1 MKKVLIISSVA
12 SMIQQFN
19 RLNIDILEELGY
31 EITIATNFES
41 PGNISKK
48 AAKDLENELIVR
60 NIKCIQ
66 LDFKRG
72 IGSLKSNF
80 SIFVKLRKLKRE
92 NYDVVHIHS
101 PIAGILT
108 RLAFIN
114 SKAKIIYTAHGFH
127 FYRGGPYLSWVIFY
141 PLEKMLSYCTDILL
155 TINNDDTNLAKKR
168 FHAKKVI
175 HIPGVGINWE
185 KFQFRKEQDYN
196 CKQKEEYGL
205 EEDYPIFLSVGEL
218 NDNKNHETAIRAIM
232 QLNEPVYY
240 LIAGIGKLD
249 KELEILIESLDYP
262 DRVRLLG
269 YVSDVPKLLNMADF
283 FVFLSK
289 REGLGLAALE
299 AMASGLPL
307 ISSYVGGIKDYTENN
322 VTGLVIQNPTDI
334 DEVASVLEILINK
347 DKEELENFSKQNK
360 LIPLNYDESKVRE
373 IMMDIYSQC

>member
-114 SKAKIIYTAHGFH
+114 SKAKII
-127 FYRGGPYLSWVIFY
+127 
-141 PLEKMLSYCTDILL
+141 
-155 TINNDDTNLAKKR
+155 
-168 FHAKKVI
+168 
-175 HIPGVGINWE
+175 
-185 KFQFRKEQDYN
+185 
-196 CKQKEEYGL
+196 
-205 EEDYPIFLSVGEL
+205 
-218 NDNKNHETAIRAIM
+218 
-232 QLNEPVYY
+232 
-240 LIAGIGKLD
+240 
-249 KELEILIESLDYP
+249 
-262 DRVRLLG
+262 
-269 YVSDVPKLLNMADF
+269 KLLR
-283 FVFLSK
+283 FL
-289 REGLGLAALE
+289 
-299 AMASGLPL
+299 
-307 ISSYVGGIKDYTENN
+307 
-322 VTGLVIQNPTDI
+322 LVNLFHLDQ
-334 DEVASVLEILINK
+334 LQK
-347 DKEELENFSKQNK
+347 
-360 LIPLNYDESKVRE
+360 
-373 IMMDIYSQC
+373 

>member
-12 SMIQQFN
+12 SMIQLFN

-114 SKAKIIYTAHGFH
+114 SKAKIIYSTWFS
-127 FYRGGPYLSWVIFY
+127 FLSGRT
-141 PLEKMLSYCTDILL
+141 LSKLGNILS
-155 TINNDDTNLAKKR
+155 
-168 FHAKKVI
+168 
-175 HIPGVGINWE
+175 
-185 KFQFRKEQDYN
+185 FRKN
-196 CKQKEEYGL
+196 A
-205 EEDYPIFLSVGEL
+205 FLL
-218 NDNKNHETAIRAIM
+218 YRYITDN
-232 QLNEPVYY
+232 
-240 LIAGIGKLD
+240 
-249 KELEILIESLDYP
+249 
-262 DRVRLLG
+262 
-269 YVSDVPKLLNMADF
+269 
-283 FVFLSK
+283 
-289 REGLGLAALE
+289 
-299 AMASGLPL
+299 
-307 ISSYVGGIKDYTENN
+307 
-322 VTGLVIQNPTDI
+322 
-334 DEVASVLEILINK
+334 
-347 DKEELENFSKQNK
+347 
-360 LIPLNYDESKVRE
+360 
-373 IMMDIYSQC
+373 